1 MQDDVKGTATPAR
14 LAFNENPEAMRAE
27 VRQRITA
34 ATEHA
39 NRYPFDAEPRVM
51 AAVAAHF
58 GCPEQEVMLVRG
70 IDECFDRIAGE
81 FPAMRYVTAWP
92 GFNGY
97 RGRIDVLGLDRF
109 EIGLDERLML
119 REDDLARVD
128 ANDVVVLAD
137 PANPTGLS
145 VGEATLAR
153 LQERCGLLVVDET
166 YVDYSMRR
174 GEPLRH
180 GEGRL
185 VFRSFSKS
193 YGLAGIRLGAV
204 FGPAALI
211 AAMKRKQWFCNV
223 GILELC
229 ALEAALEHDHARQ
242 AHVRSVLS
250 ERTRVEQALR
260 EAGLRVTPSE
270 ANFLLVASEEP
281 LAAIAHLDTRGVQVK
296 NAGELGLHGHLR
308 ITIGSAWENDRMLA
322 AMIEHSQVKRVIY
335 DRCGT

>member
-1 MQDDVKGTATPAR
+1 MQDDVKGTAALAR

-27 VRQRITA
+27 VRQRIAA

-39 NRYPFDAEPRVM
+39 NRYPFDAESRVM

-58 GCPEQEVMLVRG
+58 GCPEQEMMLVRG

-81 FPAMRYVTAWP
+81 FPAMRYVTVWP

-137 PANPTGLS
+137 PANPTGLP
-145 VGEATLAR
+145 VGDATLAR

-166 YVDYSMRR
+166 YVDYSMRC
-174 GEPLRH
+174 GEPLRY

-185 VFRSFSKS
+185 IFRSFSKS

-211 AAMKRKQWFCNV
+211 GAMKRKQWFCNV

-229 ALEAALEHDHARQ
+229 ALEAALEHDHSRQ
-242 AHVRSVLS
+242 AHVRSILS
-250 ERTRVEQALR
+250 ERNRVEQALR
-260 EAGLRVTPSE
+260 GAGLRVTPSE

-281 LAAIAHLDTRGVQVK
+281 LTTIAHLAARGVQVK
-296 NAGELGLHGHLR
+296 NAGELGLQGYLR
-308 ITIGSAWENDRMLA
+308 ITIGSTWENDRMLA
-322 AMIEHSQVKRVIY
+322 AMIEYSHVK
-335 DRCGT
+335 G